1 MADIM
6 KHSNDTIN
14 FIRHNMRELPN
25 GKSYGNTSV
34 NTKLSKNNYSLIDR
48 GKTADE
54 INNYRKNIENQLYRF
69 KRKNAVKS
77 IEIVIQKPDDCND
90 EKLFFKECLNYVVS
104 TLPMGEKSVF
114 MAEVHKDEHK
124 IVNGVDIS
132 KPHLHIMY
140 VPAVKDNKHKE
151 YDFKLCADD
160 LTKKENFKSFHPG
173 LQKWLDEKGVKG
185 TILNKYKTGKAFKL
199 AVAQLKEFTDS
210 TGVVID
216 GSKTLD
222 ELAAL
227 CKQYD
232 FKFDD
237 KDLQRK
243 IENAQSISIIDD
255 STPALYTVCKELGIS
270 GSKVK
275 DWLINEGYIT
285 KVGEATERGEAVGIY
300 KALNS
305 FGQARLVYDE
315 NAQDFIKDNLN
326 QIRVK
331 TFSSVK
337 ELMEANNNIDIE
349 DRIN

>member
-77 IEIVIQKPDDCND
+77 IEVVIQKPDDCND
-90 EKLFFKECLNYVVS
+90 EKLFFKECFNYVVS

-232 FKFDD
+232 FKFND

-285 KVGEATERGEAVGIY
+285 KAGEATERGEAVGIY

-315 NAQDFIKDNLN
+315 NAQDFIKDNLH
-326 QIRVK
+326 QIRFK

>member
-14 FIRHNMRELPN
+14 FIRHNMRELPH

-54 INNYRKNIENQLYRF
+54 INNYRKNIENKLYRF

-77 IEIVIQKPDDCND
+77 IEVVIQKPDDCND
-90 EKLFFKECLNYVVS
+90 EKLFFKECLNYIVS

-140 VPAVKDNKHKE
+140 VPAVKDDKHKE
-151 YDFKLCADD
+151 YDYKLCADA
-160 LTKKENFKSFHPG
+160 LTKRENFRTFHPK
-173 LQKWLDEKGVKG
+173 LQRWLDEKGVKG
-185 TILNKYKTGKAFKL
+185 TVLNKNKSGKSFKL
-199 AVAQLKEFTDS
+199 TVSQLKEFTDT
-210 TGVVID
+210 TGVVIN
-216 GSKTLD
+216 GSKTID
-222 ELAAL
+222 ELALL
-227 CKQYD
+227 CKEYD
-232 FKFDD
+232 FKFKDN
-237 KDLQRK
+237 DLQRK
-243 IENAQSISIIDD
+243 IENMQSTAIYDD
-255 STPALYTVCKELGIS
+255 KTPALYSVCKELGVS

-275 DWLINEGYIT
+275 EWLINEGYIT
-285 KVGEATERGEAVGIY
+285 KAGEATERGEAVGIY

-305 FGQARLVYDE
+305 FGQSRLVYDE
-315 NAQDFIKDNLN
+315 NAQDLIKTNLD
-326 QIRVK
+326 QIKSK
-331 TFSSVK
+331 TFSSVREIIQSQEK
-337 ELMEANNNIDIE
+337 DEIIY
-349 DRIN
+349 

>member
-14 FIRHNMRELPN
+14 FIRHNMRELPH

-77 IEIVIQKPDDCND
+77 IEVVIQKPDDCND
-90 EKLFFKECLNYVVS
+90 EKLFFKECLNYIVS

-140 VPAVKDNKHKE
+140 VPAVKDDKHKE
-151 YDFKLCADD
+151 YDYKLCADA
-160 LTKKENFKSFHPG
+160 LTKRENFRTFHPK
-173 LQKWLDEKGVKG
+173 LQRWLDEKGVKG
-185 TILNKYKTGKAFKL
+185 TVLNKNKSGKSFKL
-199 AVAQLKEFTDS
+199 TVSQLKEFTDT
-210 TGVVID
+210 TGVVIN
-216 GSKTLD
+216 GSKTID
-222 ELAAL
+222 ELALL
-227 CKQYD
+227 CKEYD
-232 FKFDD
+232 FKFND

-255 STPALYTVCKELGIS
+255 TSPALYSVCKELGVS

-275 DWLINEGYIT
+275 DWLISEGYIT
-285 KVGEATERGEAVGIY
+285 KAGEATEKGEAVGIY

-326 QIRVK
+326 QIRFK

>member
-14 FIRHNMRELPN
+14 FIRHNMRELPH

-77 IEIVIQKPDDCND
+77 IEVVIQKPDDCND
-90 EKLFFKECLNYVVS
+90 EKLFFKECLSYVVS

-151 YDFKLCADD
+151 YDFKLCADQ

-222 ELAAL
+222 ELAEL

-232 FKFDD
+232 FKFND

-243 IENAQSISIIDD
+243 IENAQNISIIDD
-255 STPALYTVCKELGIS
+255 TSPALYSVCKKLGVS

-275 DWLINEGYIT
+275 EWLINEGYIT
-285 KVGEATERGEAVGIY
+285 KAGEATERGEAVGIY

-326 QIRVK
+326 QIRFK
-331 TFSSVK
+331 TFSNVK

>member
-1 MADIM
+1 MADIA

-14 FIRHNMRELPN
+14 FIRHNMRELPI
-25 GKSYGNTSV
+25 GKTYGNTSV
-34 NTKLSKNNYSLIDR
+34 NTELSKNNYRLIDR
-48 GKTADE
+48 GKTAAE
-54 INNYRKNIENQLYRF
+54 INEYRKNIENKLYRY
-69 KRKNAVKS
+69 KRKNPVKS
-77 IEIVIQKPDDCND
+77 VEIVIQKPEDCID

-132 KPHLHIMY
+132 KPHLHIMFI
-140 VPAVKDNKHKE
+140 PTMKDEKHSEFE
-151 YDFKLCADD
+151 YKLSSKDI
-160 LTKKENFKSFHPG
+160 TGRNYFRNFHPE
-173 LQKWLDEKGVKG
+173 LQRWLDEKGVKG
-185 TILNKYKTGKAFKL
+185 TVLNKNKSGKSFKL
-199 AVAQLKEFTDS
+199 TVAQLKEFTDS

-222 ELAAL
+222 ELAEL

-232 FKFDD
+232 FKFND

-243 IENAQSISIIDD
+243 IENAQTISIIDD
-255 STPALYTVCKELGIS
+255 TSPALYSVCKKLGVS

-275 DWLINEGYIT
+275 EWLINEGYIT
-285 KVGEATERGEAVGIY
+285 KAGEATERGEAVGIY
-300 KALNS
+300 IALNS

-326 QIRVK
+326 QIKLK
-331 TFSSVK
+331 TFSSIK

>member
-14 FIRHNMRELPN
+14 FIRHNMRELPH

-54 INNYRKNIENQLYRF
+54 INNYRKNIENKLYRF

-77 IEIVIQKPDDCND
+77 IEVVIQKPDDCND

-140 VPAVKDNKHKE
+140 VPAVKDDKHKE
-151 YDFKLCADD
+151 YDYKLCADA
-160 LTKKENFKSFHPG
+160 LTKRENFRTFHPK
-173 LQKWLDEKGVKG
+173 LQRWLDEKGVKG
-185 TILNKYKTGKAFKL
+185 TVLNKNKSGKSFKL
-199 AVAQLKEFTDS
+199 TVSQLKEFTDT
-210 TGVVID
+210 TGVVIN
-216 GSKTLD
+216 GSKTID
-222 ELAAL
+222 ELALL
-227 CKQYD
+227 CKEYD
-232 FKFDD
+232 FKFND

-243 IENAQSISIIDD
+243 IENAQTISIIDD
-255 STPALYTVCKELGIS
+255 TSPALYSVCKKLGVS

-275 DWLINEGYIT
+275 EWLINEGYIT
-285 KVGEATERGEAVGIY
+285 KTGEATERGEAVGIY

-315 NAQDFIKDNLN
+315 NAQDFIKDNLH
-326 QIRVK
+326 QIRFK

-337 ELMEANNNIDIE
+337 ELMEVNNNIDIE

>member
-14 FIRHNMRELPN
+14 FIRHNMRELPH

-54 INNYRKNIENQLYRF
+54 INNYRKNIENKLYRF

-77 IEIVIQKPDDCND
+77 IEVVIQKPDDCND

-160 LTKKENFKSFHPG
+160 LTKRENFRTFHPK
-173 LQKWLDEKGVKG
+173 LQRWLDEKGVKG
-185 TILNKYKTGKAFKL
+185 TVLNKNKSGKSFKL
-199 AVAQLKEFTDS
+199 TVSQLKEFTDT
-210 TGVVID
+210 TGVVIN
-216 GSKTLD
+216 GSKTID
-222 ELAAL
+222 ELALL
-227 CKQYD
+227 CKEYD
-232 FKFDD
+232 FKFND

-285 KVGEATERGEAVGIY
+285 KAGEATERGEAVGIY

-326 QIRVK
+326 QIRFK

>member
-14 FIRHNMRELPN
+14 FIRHNMRELPH

-77 IEIVIQKPDDCND
+77 IEIVIQKPDDCI
-90 EKLFFKECLNYVVS
+90 EEERFFKECLNYIAS
-104 TLPMGEKSVF
+104 TLPMGTECIF

-124 IVNGVDIS
+124 FINGKDIS

-140 VPAVKDNKHKE
+140 VPAVKDDKHKE
-151 YDFKLCADD
+151 YDYKLCADA
-160 LTKKENFKSFHPG
+160 LTKRENFRTFHPK
-173 LQKWLDEKGVKG
+173 LQRWLDEKGVKG
-185 TILNKYKTGKAFKL
+185 TVLNKNKSGKSFKL
-199 AVAQLKEFTDS
+199 TVSQLKEFTDT
-210 TGVVID
+210 TGVVIN
-216 GSKTLD
+216 GSKTIG
-222 ELAAL
+222 ELALL
-227 CKQYD
+227 CKEYD
-232 FKFDD
+232 FKFND

-243 IENAQSISIIDD
+243 IENAQTISIIDD
-255 STPALYTVCKELGIS
+255 NTPALYTVCKELGIS

-285 KVGEATERGEAVGIY
+285 KAGEATERGEAVGIY

-315 NAQDFIKDNLN
+315 NAQDFIKDNLH
-326 QIRVK
+326 QIRFK

>member
-77 IEIVIQKPDDCND
+77 IEIVIQKPDDCI
-90 EKLFFKECLNYVVS
+90 EEERFFKECLNYIAS
-104 TLPMGEKSVF
+104 TLPMGTECIF

-124 IVNGVDIS
+124 FINGKDIS

-140 VPAVKDNKHKE
+140 VPAVKDDKHKE
-151 YDFKLCADD
+151 YDYKLCADA
-160 LTKKENFKSFHPG
+160 LTKRENFRTFHPK
-173 LQKWLDEKGVKG
+173 LQRWLDEKGVKG
-185 TILNKYKTGKAFKL
+185 TVLNKNKSGKSFKL
-199 AVAQLKEFTDS
+199 TVSQLKEFTDS

-232 FKFDD
+232 FKFND

-255 STPALYTVCKELGIS
+255 TSPALYTVCKELGIS

-275 DWLINEGYIT
+275 DWLISEGYIT
-285 KVGEATERGEAVGIY
+285 KAGEATERGEAVGIY

-315 NAQDFIKDNLN
+315 NAQDFIKDNVH
-326 QIRVK
+326 QIRFK

>member
-14 FIRHNMRELPN
+14 FIRHNMRELPS
-25 GKSYGNTSV
+25 GKTYGNTSV

-54 INNYRKNIENQLYRF
+54 INNYRKNIENKLYRF

-77 IEIVIQKPDDCND
+77 IEVVIQKPDDCND

-151 YDFKLCADD
+151 YDFKLCADQ
-160 LTKKENFKSFHPG
+160 LTKLSYFKTFHPN
-173 LQKWLDEKGVKG
+173 LQKWLDEKGVNG
-185 TILNKYKTGKAFKL
+185 TVVRKNKSGKAFKL
-199 AVAQLKEFTDS
+199 TVSQLKEFTDS

-232 FKFDD
+232 FKFNDN
-237 KDLQRK
+237 DLQRK

-275 DWLINEGYIT
+275 EWLINEGYIT
-285 KVGEATERGEAVGIY
+285 KAGEATERGEAVGIY

-326 QIRVK
+326 QIRFK

>member
-54 INNYRKNIENQLYRF
+54 INNYRKNIENKLYRF

-77 IEIVIQKPDDCND
+77 IEVVIQKPDDCND
-90 EKLFFKECLNYVVS
+90 EKLFFKECLNYIVS

-140 VPAVKDNKHKE
+140 VPAVKDDKHKE
-151 YDFKLCADD
+151 YDYKLCADA
-160 LTKKENFKSFHPG
+160 LTKRENFRTFHPK
-173 LQKWLDEKGVKG
+173 LQRWLDEKGVKG
-185 TILNKYKTGKAFKL
+185 TVLNKNKSGKSFKL
-199 AVAQLKEFTDS
+199 TVSQLKEFTDT
-210 TGVVID
+210 TGVVIN
-216 GSKTLD
+216 GSKTID
-222 ELAAL
+222 ELALL
-227 CKQYD
+227 CKEYD
-232 FKFDD
+232 FKFND

-243 IENAQSISIIDD
+243 IENAQNISIIDD
-255 STPALYTVCKELGIS
+255 TSPALYSVCKKLGVS

-275 DWLINEGYIT
+275 EWLINEGYIT
-285 KVGEATERGEAVGIY
+285 KTGEATERGEAVGIY

-315 NAQDFIKDNLN
+315 NAQDFIKDNLH
-326 QIRVK
+326 QIRFK

-337 ELMEANNNIDIE
+337 ELMEVNNNIDIE

>member
-14 FIRHNMRELPN
+14 FIRHNMRELPH

-77 IEIVIQKPDDCND
+77 IEVVIQKPDDCND
-90 EKLFFKECLNYVVS
+90 EKLFFKECLSYVVS

-151 YDFKLCADD
+151 YDFKLCADA
-160 LTKKENFKSFHPG
+160 LTKRENFRTFHPK
-173 LQKWLDEKGVKG
+173 LQRWLDEKGVKG
-185 TILNKYKTGKAFKL
+185 TVLNKNKSGKSFKL
-199 AVAQLKEFTDS
+199 TVSQLKEFTDT
-210 TGVVID
+210 TGVVIN
-216 GSKTLD
+216 GSKTID
-222 ELAAL
+222 ELALL
-227 CKQYD
+227 CKEYD
-232 FKFDD
+232 FKFKD

-243 IENAQSISIIDD
+243 IDNMQSTTIYDD
-255 STPALYTVCKELGIS
+255 KTPALYSVCKELGIS

-275 DWLINEGYIT
+275 DWLIKNEYIT
-285 KVGEATERGEAVGIY
+285 QAGEATDKGRDVGIY
-300 KALNS
+300 KAVNS
-305 FGQARLVYDE
+305 FGQSRLVYDE
-315 NAQDFIKDNLN
+315 NAQDLIKTNLD
-326 QIRVK
+326 QIQSK
-331 TFSSVK
+331 TFSSVREIIQSQEK
-337 ELMEANNNIDIE
+337 EEIIY
-349 DRIN
+349 

>member
-54 INNYRKNIENQLYRF
+54 INNYRKNIENKLYRF

-77 IEIVIQKPDDCND
+77 IEVVIQKPDDCND

-160 LTKKENFKSFHPG
+160 LTKRENFRTFHPK
-173 LQKWLDEKGVKG
+173 LQRWLDEKGVKG
-185 TILNKYKTGKAFKL
+185 TVLNKNKSGKSFKL
-199 AVAQLKEFTDS
+199 TVSQLKEFTDT
-210 TGVVID
+210 TGVVIN
-216 GSKTLD
+216 GSKTID
-222 ELAAL
+222 ELALL
-227 CKQYD
+227 CKEYD
-232 FKFDD
+232 FKFND

-243 IENAQSISIIDD
+243 IENAQTISIIDD

-285 KVGEATERGEAVGIY
+285 KAGEATERGEAVGIY

-315 NAQDFIKDNLN
+315 NAQDFIKDNLH
-326 QIRVK
+326 QIRFK